1 MARHVRDPKLD
12 TRSSRSKLL
21 QRREPYWRAIAGGLS
36 IGYRKGANGGTWIA
50 RHYSTG
56 HGRQYRSIGAADDV
70 ADADSVHVLSFDQAQ
85 DIARKWLGDL
95 AQGRGAQ
102 LGPYTVSNAADDYLA
117 HLQTDGRGDHA
128 VADARSRVEA
138 FIRPALGKL
147 DLAAPQ
153 TSCAT
158 GAIAS
163 RRRPP
168 GCGHRRDAPKSTA
181 ALLTRTGD
189 GQGELPRIGHGRSCA
204 RSSITPSIMTRSN
217 QTLLG
222 GA

>member
-147 DLAAPQ
+147 DLAALTTDELRNWRDSREDARP
-153 TSCAT
+153 
-158 GAIAS
+158 GADIEEMHPRA
-163 RRRPP
+163 PP
-168 GCGHRRDAPKSTA
+168 RC
-181 ALLTRTGD
+181 
-189 GQGELPRIGHGRSCA
+189 
-204 RSSITPSIMTRSN
+204 
-217 QTLLG
+217 
-222 GA
+222 